1 MTLLRFAAFDHSPT
15 NIGAVWFYAAD
26 WEQVPYLEA
35 RLWQA
40 LAARSYLRRGAVR
53 AND

>member
-1 MTLLRFAAFDHSPT
+1 MTLIRYAAFSHLPT
-15 NIGAVWFYAAD
+15 NLGSVWLYAAD
-26 WEQVPYLEA
+26 WDKAPYIEA

-40 LAARSYLRRGAVR
+40 LAARTYLRRGAVR